1 MKRKLSMT
9 EKVRRL
15 IDQGYTNKAI
25 IEKLRIKPQA
35 VYNARYQ
42 INKSRGLGALGAP
55 APTPAEGIG
64 APPKRRY
71 TRRVPAGTG
80 INQTPNSP
88 VLAERPA
95 TPGSFVELPITM
107 IEPKPTLWQRIKG
120 WFRG

>member
-80 INQTPNSP
+80 DRKS
-88 VLAERPA
+88 V
-95 TPGSFVELPITM
+95 V
-107 IEPKPTLWQRIKG
+107 
-120 WFRG
+120 